1 MVQSTDMDNWINNHP
16 NATQLE
22 RVQALAYSLI
32 GTANEPRAAQL
43 DYYGLPEEW
52 TITDEPMEICLAFDD
67 IVMRCEDCDWWCST
81 GDLEN
86 GVCSECR

>member
-1 MVQSTDMDNWINNHP
+1 MDTTNWIENHP

-32 GTANEPRAAQL
+32 GTASEPHGSAL
-43 DYYGLPEEW
+43 DYYGLPEKW
-52 TITDEPMEICLAFDD
+52 TITDESMDICLAFDD

-81 GDLEN
+81 DNLED